1 MDGLRPMI
9 PNYIQV
15 GMMNCRAAK
24 PLPQHL
30 QDFLDGADENGAIFV
45 SFGSVLT
52 GNTVFITYQIKTQQ
66 PLKTFLKSKFTLL
79 QKSESFSE
87 EALKLNSFWKD
98 EINCLCVLM
107 YE

>member
-1 MDGLRPMI
+1 MDGLRPMV

-24 PLPQHL
+24 PLQQHL

-52 GNTVFITYQIKTQQ
+52 GT
-66 PLKTFLKSKFTLL
+66 SKL
-79 QKSESFSE
+79 
-87 EALKLNSFWKD
+87 
-98 EINCLCVLM
+98 
-107 YE
+107 